1 MRRRAIHDD
10 SYYNDGN
17 ALPLAIKSDESN
29 NFNFF
34 SSSISFMYLL
44 SRSADN

>member
-1 MRRRAIHDD
+1 MRRRAIHND

-17 ALPLAIKSDESN
+17 ALLLAIKSDESN